1 MPLVDTTEYS
11 CPCAGNILICTYGL
25 PRSGKSTWARKTGL
39 PIVCSDGIRLALTGR
54 RWFGPVEHE
63 VWATARSMVRAMFFG
78 GNKVIILDATSLIR
92 RVRDTFISSPDCTW
106 TRRFM
111 LFDTP
116 VDVCLERAEA
126 TYPELC
132 EVIERFNA
140 AWEPVEEEEG
150 QVIKVSGGY
159 GGSS

>member
-1 MPLVDTTEYS
+1 MIDTTEYP
-11 CPCAGNILICTYGL
+11 CPCTGNILICTYGL

-39 PIVCSDGIRLALTGR
+39 PIVCPDGIRLALTGK

-63 VWATARSMVRAMFFG
+63 VWATARTMVRAMFFAG
-78 GNKVIILDATSLIR
+78 HKEIILDATNLIR
-92 RVRDTFISSPDCTW
+92 KARDTFIPSSDCIW

-116 VDVCLERAEA
+116 VNICLERAKT

-132 EVIERFNA
+132 EVIEGFNA

-150 QVIKVSGGY
+150 QVIKVSEGETNDY
-159 GGSS
+159 